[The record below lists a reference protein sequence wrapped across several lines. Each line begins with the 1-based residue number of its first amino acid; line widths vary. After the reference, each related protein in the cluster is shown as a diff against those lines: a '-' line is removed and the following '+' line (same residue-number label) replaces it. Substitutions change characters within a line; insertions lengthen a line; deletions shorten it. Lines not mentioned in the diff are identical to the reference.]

1 MMHKGLLV
9 HLHPTVWCLYIC
21 LQLSPEELCAPGDPG
36 PVFIVL
42 ECPHEGF
49 VDAVCENETF
59 RR

>member
-1 MMHKGLLV
+1 MMPEGLRVRLDCPV
-9 HLHPTVWCLYIC
+9 IFVC
-21 LQLSPEELCAPGDPG
+21 LQLHPEELCTPADPG

-49 VDAVCENETF
+49 VDALCENETF

>member
-1 MMHKGLLV
+1 MMPEGLRVRLDCPV
-9 HLHPTVWCLYIC
+9 IFVY
-21 LQLSPEELCAPGDPG
+21 LQLHPEELCTPTDPG

-49 VDAVCENETF
+49 VDALCENETF